1 MVSAERPRVSIR
13 IRQPRWARLG
23 GRYTL
28 VVLEHL
34 ESGSNPPI
42 GSNRKGVLQVFY
54 E

>member
-1 MVSAERPRVSIR
+1 MVSAERPQVSIR
-13 IRQPRWARLG
+13 IRQPGWVRLG
-23 GRYTL
+23 GHYTL

-34 ESGSNPPI
+34 GSGSNPLI